1 PHFRTKPGLY
11 ILSFYHFFIYLSIFL
26 INLMSAPNLLR
37 VGTPENIFV
46 ECQDCSGGNQFVTIY
61 VKNHP
66 TKTKTLTTAHVTLTN
81 DNDFQGFAQITI
93 PPGDFN
99 KDPTV
104 KQFVYLEAVF
114 PGRTLEKFVMVSFQ
128 SGYIFI
134 QTDKTLYTPNS
145 KVYFRMFGVTPRME
159 PVERINNAQ
168 ADTSISIEI
177 VTPEGIILPLD
188 SVSLKSGLHSGDY
201 RLNEIVSPGLWKIVA
216 KFQSNPQESFS
227 ANFEVKE
234 YVLPSF
240 EVKLSSL
247 IPFFYVD
254 SIFLDKKKSEL
265 HVSLVVLK
273 REQITKT
280 FQDINQL
287 VGTSIFV
294 SVSVLTES
302 GKMKTIHP
310 HVNHV
315 ASKRG

>member
-1 PHFRTKPGLY
+1 MIFT
-11 ILSFYHFFIYLSIFL
+11 FF
-26 INLMSAPNLLR
+26 NLMSAPNLLR

-145 KVYFRMFGVTPRME
+145 KGNPPHAHSTQWPCCK
-159 PVERINNAQ
+159 
-168 ADTSISIEI
+168 
-177 VTPEGIILPLD
+177 
-188 SVSLKSGLHSGDY
+188 VSNLFDNVCLY
-201 RLNEIVSPGLWKIVA
+201 SPGLWKIVA

-254 SIFLDKKKSEL
+254 SETLEIDIKARYLFGQEVNGNAYVVFGVMDQGQKRSFPD
-265 HVSLVVLK
+265 SLSRVPIENGEGKVVLK